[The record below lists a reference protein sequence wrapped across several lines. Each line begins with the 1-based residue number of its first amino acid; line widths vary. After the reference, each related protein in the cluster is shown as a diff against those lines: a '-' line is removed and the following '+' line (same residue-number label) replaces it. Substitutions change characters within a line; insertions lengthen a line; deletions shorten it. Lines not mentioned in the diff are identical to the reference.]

1 MAKVLCIVRSSTEAQ
16 EIESQKK
23 ELIEFCKTKGF
34 ADGDMLFIEAQ
45 GASARSLNKKYI
57 KMLEDIKSTILND
70 SEIKSVAVWALN
82 RLGRVESKLHEMKE
96 FFVKNRIQVY
106 CKDPSFSLLKE
117 DGTEDTAGSM
127 MFSVYAAMVKLD
139 TEEMFAKMQRG
150 KKRNAEIGKCNGSHI
165 QMYGYQLDSNNFVI
179 PLKEEAEAVNM
190 IYDMY
195 ISGKYSTYT
204 LATELNER
212 GFRNRGKKVTQ
223 AWIGKILGET
233 AYIGYTNWEGSRSSH
248 RKFIPIMSK
257 EKWDKCQAIKEAKK
271 NGEYVGKTKESR
283 NTNLGC
289 GLIKCPKCG
298 GNYMAS
304 GLNYLCYHKKAHLG
318 CENSVS
324 MRINV
329 LDQIIYEV
337 ASILHIEFMSQPNN
351 NLVEQLEADIKV
363 LREKIM
369 GSEKDLKEID
379 EKKAKIA
386 DIYVDGIITKK
397 QYQARIAKIDAEKSQ
412 SENDIDR
419 YKVEIGKLERQLES
433 AKNPTFDN
441 LLEYADDLSSTDIK
455 KMKDIVNQHISKV
468 WFDAE
473 ECNLFNG
480 KVKTC
485 KHIHI
490 IDENGKDWEWIYI
503 SHLPWKGFEKKLYK
517 LVDGKMIPHWITEEH
532 ELLAS
537 IATYQLI
544 KGNGD

>member
-34 ADGDMLFIEAQ
+34 ADRDMLFIEAQ

-106 CKDPSFSLLKE
+106 CKDPSFKLLKE

-150 KKRNAEIGKCNGSHI
+150 KKRNA
-165 QMYGYQLDSNNFVI
+165 
-179 PLKEEAEAVNM
+179 
-190 IYDMY
+190 
-195 ISGKYSTYT
+195 
-204 LATELNER
+204 
-212 GFRNRGKKVTQ
+212 
-223 AWIGKILGET
+223 
-233 AYIGYTNWEGSRSSH
+233 
-248 RKFIPIMSK
+248 
-257 EKWDKCQAIKEAKK
+257 
-271 NGEYVGKTKESR
+271 
-283 NTNLGC
+283 
-289 GLIKCPKCG
+289 
-298 GNYMAS
+298 
-304 GLNYLCYHKKAHLG
+304 
-318 CENSVS
+318 
-324 MRINV
+324 
-329 LDQIIYEV
+329 
-337 ASILHIEFMSQPNN
+337 
-351 NLVEQLEADIKV
+351 
-363 LREKIM
+363 
-369 GSEKDLKEID
+369 
-379 EKKAKIA
+379 
-386 DIYVDGIITKK
+386 
-397 QYQARIAKIDAEKSQ
+397 
-412 SENDIDR
+412 
-419 YKVEIGKLERQLES
+419 EIGKLERQLES

-490 IDENGKDWEWIYI
+490 IDENGKDWEFIYI

-517 LVDGKMIPHWITEEH
+517 LVDGKMIPHWRTEEH